1 MEHLYTCEYLSKDIE
16 TNKPIFEKIFENN
29 IVEQKRVN
37 TLFLLRYQRRMERNQ
52 TTVISSLDPLYYSDS
67 SAVMDI

>member
-1 MEHLYTCEYLSKDIE
+1 MWSSFWHEQSVLE

-37 TLFLLRYQRRMERNQ
+37 TLFLLRYQRRMDRSQ

-67 SAVMDI
+67 SPVMDI